1 LPRVKARSPAPQL
14 EVETLGGSTW
24 RLADQEGW
32 TMIEFYRGLHCPG
45 CQAYL
50 RDMDRHVDEF
60 RGIGVEMIAISGD
73 SRERAQR
80 ARDEWGLEKLTIGYG
95 LDVETMEAWDLYIS
109 KGLSDDEPEVS
120 SEPGLYVVRR
130 DGSIY
135 YAAVNSMTF
144 GRPRMSELL
153 KALQIKIEQDAP
165 ARGEV

>member
-1 LPRVKARSPAPQL
+1 
-14 EVETLGGSTW
+14 
-24 RLADQEGW
+24 
-32 TMIEFYRGLHCPG
+32 MIEFYRGLHCPG

-80 ARDEWGLEKLTIGYG
+80 TRDEWDLDKLTIGYG

-109 KGLSDDEPEVS
+109 KGLSDDEPEVF
-120 SEPGLYVVRR
+120 SEPGLYVVRP

-153 KALQIKIEQDAP
+153 KALQMKIEQDAP

>member
-1 LPRVKARSPAPQL
+1 MSAAGSGWRV
-14 EVETLGGSTW
+14 
-24 RLADQEGW
+24 
-32 TMIEFYRGLHCPG
+32 
-45 CQAYL
+45 
-50 RDMDRHVDEF
+50 
-60 RGIGVEMIAISGD
+60 IAISGD

-109 KGLSDDEPEVS
+109 KGLSDDEPEVF
-120 SEPGLYVVRR
+120 SEPGLYVVRP

-153 KALQIKIEQDAP
+153 KALQMKIEQDAP